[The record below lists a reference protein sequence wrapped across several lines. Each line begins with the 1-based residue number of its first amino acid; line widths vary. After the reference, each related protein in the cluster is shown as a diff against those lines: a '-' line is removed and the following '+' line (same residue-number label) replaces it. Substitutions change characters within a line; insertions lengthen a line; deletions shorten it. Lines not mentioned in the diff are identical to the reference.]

1 MLIKNPFGLEKLK
14 IEVYGNRLR
23 IGLPQ
28 NTFKV
33 MFNPTT
39 LSTRHENVFQ
49 KLQGINTSGR
59 RAMYSHTQSEELT
72 LELIIDGTGV
82 TDTGIATI
90 IGLGSKSVAKQVDT
104 LLTQCFYLDGKLHE
118 PRFLKLRWGVL
129 NLDCRMHSVDI
140 KYSLFD
146 KNGAPLRAELTAVFV
161 EDMDPAKRVRKEGKS
176 SPDLSHSRIVK
187 KGDTLPLL
195 AKEIY
200 GSASYYLW
208 VAKQNKLDNFRE
220 LTPGQQL
227 VFPPLP
233 KTSESE

>member
-1 MLIKNPFGLEKLK
+1 MLIKNPFSLEKLK
-14 IEVYGNRLR
+14 IEVYGNRRR

-39 LSTRHENVFQ
+39 VSTRHENVFQ

-59 RAMYSHTQSEELT
+59 RALYSHTQSEALT
-72 LELIIDGTGV
+72 LELILDGTGV
-82 TDTGIATI
+82 TDTGIATVL
-90 IGLGSKSVAKQVDT
+90 GLGSKSVAKQVDT
-104 LLTQCFYLDGKLHE
+104 LLTQCFYMDGNLHE
-118 PRFLKLRWGVL
+118 PRFLKLRWGIV
-129 NLDCRMHSVDI
+129 NLDCRMQSVDI

-146 KNGAPLRAELTAVFV
+146 KNGTPLRAELSVVFV
-161 EDMDPAKRVRKEGKS
+161 EDLDPAKRIRKEGKS

-200 GSASYYLW
+200 GSASYYIW
-208 VAKQNKLDNFRE
+208 VAQMNRLDNFRD
-220 LTPGQQL
+220 LTPGRRL

-233 KTSESE
+233 KTSE